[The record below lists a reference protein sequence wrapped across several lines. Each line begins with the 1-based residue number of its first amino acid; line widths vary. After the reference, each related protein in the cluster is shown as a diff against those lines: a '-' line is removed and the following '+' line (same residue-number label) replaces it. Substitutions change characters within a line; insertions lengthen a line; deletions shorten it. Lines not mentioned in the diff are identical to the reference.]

1 MATILDA
8 IISEKKIE
16 VEQLKRNSEQ
26 LNKVKDQPY
35 YSFLSVL
42 ENAKE
47 LTIIAEF
54 KRASPSKGDINQ
66 DVDPARTNKF
76 IY

>member
-8 IISEKKIE
+8 IISEKKVE

-42 ENAKE
+42 EKTRN
-47 LTIIAEF
+47 
-54 KRASPSKGDINQ
+54 SQS
-66 DVDPARTNKF
+66 
-76 IY
+76 